1 MAVSCLQESSPR
13 PLHLA
18 GAIQANPLLLMTP
31 MNGLFSS
38 EPSSVTN
45 PLDAASA
52 NSLRFRSS
60 LDGTGHRLRTERR
73 RCASNGRSALYTK
86 DLMPRSS
93 AGFFT
98 GAGLGEWSC
107 VGSVQV
113 GSPQAGSAQVGSS
126 HAGSLQVES
135 AHFDST
141 GFSAWDGSLHAGSLQ
156 VESPHFDSTVFST
169 SLGAAAATGP
179 KISATSIFPNS
190 TVCTVAF
197 SLMLLTSRDA
207 SATRAPSAISAL
219 FIRIV
224 LPPSICSAS
233 SSGIRRAAEHSSPSS
248 VHPARSPA
256 ESHVIQSVPKV
267 LLSTTVT
274 TCRSAVLSH
283 AG

>member
-126 HAGSLQVES
+126 
-135 AHFDST
+135 
-141 GFSAWDGSLHAGSLQ
+141 HAGSLQ